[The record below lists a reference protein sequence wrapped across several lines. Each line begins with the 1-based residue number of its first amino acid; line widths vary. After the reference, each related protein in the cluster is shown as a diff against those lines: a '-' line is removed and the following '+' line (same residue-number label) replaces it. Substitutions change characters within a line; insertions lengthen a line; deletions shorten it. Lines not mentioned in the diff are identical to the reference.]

1 MKGISM
7 AENKTV
13 KKNNSVEEFLGSVTD
28 PMRKEQCLII
38 NRMMEEITGRK
49 AEMWGESIVGFGDY
63 HYKYA
68 SGREGDFFRVGYAPR
83 RQNLSI
89 YIIAGFERY
98 PDLME
103 KLGKYKTGKS
113 CLYVNKLE
121 DIDMNILSELIRR
134 GFNHFEGIEIKDK
147 TEPKN
152 G

>member
-1 MKGISM
+1 MKNEI
-7 AENKTV
+7 KTV
-13 KKNNSVEEFLGSVTD
+13 KNENDVNDFIASIPD
-28 PMRKEQCLII
+28 PMRKEQCQWL
-38 NRMMEEITGRK
+38 NELMKEVTGAVPK
-49 AEMWGESIVGFGDY
+49 MWGESIVGFGDY

-98 PDLME
+98 PDMME

-113 CLYVNKLE
+113 CLYVNKPE
-121 DIDMNILSELIRR
+121 DIDINILSELIRR

-152 G
+152 V

>member
-1 MKGISM
+1 M

-38 NRMMEEITGRK
+38 NRMMEAITGRK

-63 HYKYA
+63 HYTYA